1 MYPRRRRNPPLS
13 EHLAHDDLHEIAR
26 LFHHRLAGDPSD
38 AAELV
43 LKMLRSTM
51 VGLDEVPPEG
61 EYEQHD
67 AIMRSLL
74 MAERGLS
81 NAVDMMHGEG
91 ASRRNPSRYRRHR

>member
-1 MYPRRRRNPPLS
+1 MPLVRGHRRNHPLS

-61 EYEQHD
+61 EYARHDEIMEALMYAEQ
-67 AIMRSLL
+67 SL
-74 MAERGLS
+74 GQ
-81 NAVDMMHGEG
+81 AVNLMHGR
-91 ASRRNPSRYRRHR
+91 SNPRRRR